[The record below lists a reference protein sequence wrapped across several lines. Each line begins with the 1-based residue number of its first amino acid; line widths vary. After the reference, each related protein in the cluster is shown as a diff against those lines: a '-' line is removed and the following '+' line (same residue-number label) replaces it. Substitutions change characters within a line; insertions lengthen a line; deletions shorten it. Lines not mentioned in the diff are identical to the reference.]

1 MFETMIELIIK
12 FWPVF
17 IEGTIVTLTFAFL
30 TVILGTFF
38 GGIIALLKMSKNWF
52 VRILPCAYIEIIRG
66 TPLLLQ
72 LYVFYYLLPMSIGVD
87 IPKEICVLTALVIN
101 SSAYVAEIIRAGIQ
115 AVDKGQNEAAK
126 SLGMSNFNMMV
137 KIILPQ
143 AIKNILPALGNEF
156 VSVIKETSLAS
167 VFFVG
172 DLMTKQK
179 IIASATGT
187 TLEALMIVGVIYFI
201 LTFSLTKLMNYFE
214 WRFKQSD

>member
-1 MFETMIELIIK
+1 MFETMIELVIK
-12 FWPVF
+12 YWPVF
-17 IEGTIVTLTFAFL
+17 IEGTIITLGFAFL

-72 LYVFYYLLPMSIGVD
+72 LYVFYYLLPMAIGVD